1 LSTFTTTCRLALAC
15 TFTSLAAW
23 AGEAPLSPA
32 AVAGLELEASLARK
46 PNVYLKLDLGER
58 LLQIKARG
66 VVLDQVVVKAVEAA
80 TRQPF
85 YQPPEPLA
93 LEVPVILEVLQGPG
107 DTDREVIA
115 PPSLRP
121 AKSAEEEEEEEAAKP
136 TPSLQGPTP
145 TPTPRPETPSR
156 YRVELTKNGSKGGE
170 ASPLVLWVAND
181 LPARSL
187 WERFRQAVKEGWAF
201 LVHHEEVPQE
211 PPGIVLV
218 VDPEDA
224 RRLHHLFRQGMALLV
239 TANTP

>member
-1 LSTFTTTCRLALAC
+1 MRTLSTFTTTCQLALAC
-15 TFTSLAAW
+15 TFTSLIAW
-23 AGEAPLSPA
+23 AGEVTLAPA
-32 AVAGLELEASLARK
+32 AVAALELEASLARK

-80 TRQPF
+80 RRKPF
-85 YQPPEPLA
+85 YQPTEPLA
-93 LEVPVILEVLQGPG
+93 LPVPVILEVLEGPG

-121 AKSAEEEEEEEAAKP
+121 ARRSDEEEEAPLPPAP
-136 TPSLQGPTP
+136 QGPTP

-156 YRVELTKNGSKGGE
+156 YRVELTRGKAAE
-170 ASPLVLWVAND
+170 ASPLLLWVTND

-187 WERFRQAVKEGWAF
+187 WQRFRQAVKEGWAF
-201 LVHHEEVPQE
+201 LVRHEEVPQE

-239 TANTP
+239 TAAP

>member
-1 LSTFTTTCRLALAC
+1 MSTFTTTCRLALAC

-23 AGEAPLSPA
+23 AGDVSLAPA

-66 VVLDQVVVKAVEAA
+66 MVLDQVVVKAVEAA
-80 TRQPF
+80 ARKPF
-85 YQPPEPLA
+85 YQPTTPLA
-93 LEVPVILEVLQGPG
+93 LQVPVVLEVLQGPG

-115 PPSLRP
+115 PASLRP
-121 AKSAEEEEEEEAAKP
+121 ARRSDEEKEP
-136 TPSLQGPTP
+136 TPPAALPGPTP

-156 YRVELTKNGSKGGE
+156 YRVELVQSGGKATE
-170 ASPLVLWVAND
+170 ASPLVLWVTND

-187 WERFRQAVKEGWAF
+187 WQRFRQAVKEGWAF
-201 LVHHEEVPQE
+201 LVKHQEVPQE
-211 PPGIVLV
+211 PPGVVLV
-218 VDPEDA
+218 VDAEDA

-239 TANTP
+239 TAAP

>member
-1 LSTFTTTCRLALAC
+1 M
-15 TFTSLAAW
+15 
-23 AGEAPLSPA
+23 
-32 AVAGLELEASLARK
+32 AGLELEASLARK
-46 PNVYLKLDLGER
+46 PNVYLKLDVGER

-66 VVLDQVVVKAVEAA
+66 MVLDQVVVKALEAA
-80 TRQPF
+80 ARKPF
-85 YQPPEPLA
+85 YQPTGPLA
-93 LEVPVILEVLQGPG
+93 LKVPVILEVLQGPG

-121 AKSAEEEEEEEAAKP
+121 SKRSDEEEEEAA
-136 TPSLQGPTP
+136 PSSAPQGPTP

-156 YRVELTKNGSKGGE
+156 YRVELLKTGSKGSEG
-170 ASPLVLWVAND
+170 SPFVLWVTND

-187 WERFRQAVKEGWAF
+187 WQRFREAVKEGWAF
-201 LVHHEEVPQE
+201 LLHQQEVPQE

-239 TANTP
+239 TGVP